1 MKYMKSRLTTLLP
14 VALCLILSSC
24 GADGLKTID
33 IARGLRTE
41 ADTLGLEALA
51 GDVRAI
57 ELKCDS
63 LYDIRIFGA
72 HDGRLYGRSADN
84 VIAVMDESGNMLCSF
99 GRTGRGPGEYV
110 SIASIEYDPFN
121 DEIVVLDAWNKV
133 LRFSPDGTLIDETR
147 NNTISTLAYIM
158 PLDKNTYVATVT
170 SYIQR
175 DSCLLYLDRDFN
187 VTGQALPIFNQAQLS
202 AKGLIITEGLSRYNS
217 TVMYRPYAEDTYYA
231 YSDGSW
237 TPYMRIEQGSLRMS
251 PELMV
256 SVDGYQEQ
264 AKYIFIQWEFIC
276 GRYCLINYVREEDM
290 AANYDVYDM
299 NTGKLLIHNVLT
311 IDDIDSGLDGFIF
324 RYGGE
329 KHYIIPGFIDGNVM
343 YCSLPQDDGGTTL
356 LRITL

>member
-147 NNTISTLAYIM
+147 NNTISTLAYI
-158 PLDKNTYVATVT
+158 
-170 SYIQR
+170 
-175 DSCLLYLDRDFN
+175 
-187 VTGQALPIFNQAQLS
+187 
-202 AKGLIITEGLSRYNS
+202 
-217 TVMYRPYAEDTYYA
+217 
-231 YSDGSW
+231 
-237 TPYMRIEQGSLRMS
+237 
-251 PELMV
+251 
-256 SVDGYQEQ
+256 
-264 AKYIFIQWEFIC
+264 
-276 GRYCLINYVREEDM
+276 
-290 AANYDVYDM
+290 
-299 NTGKLLIHNVLT
+299 
-311 IDDIDSGLDGFIF
+311 
-324 RYGGE
+324 
-329 KHYIIPGFIDGNVM
+329 IPGFIDGNVM